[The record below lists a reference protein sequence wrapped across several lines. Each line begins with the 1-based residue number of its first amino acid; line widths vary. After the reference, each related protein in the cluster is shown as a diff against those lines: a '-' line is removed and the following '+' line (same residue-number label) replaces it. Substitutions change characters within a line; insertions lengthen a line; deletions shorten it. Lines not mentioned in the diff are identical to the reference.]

1 MKFKNIVN
9 SIYTSRERK
18 KKIHEQLQIGKVKFE
33 VIPVYVNKVCV
44 HSIFQLKYSQATPAE
59 VHKSNNQYTIIKILL
74 GIVFLSSTYILVS
87 NILVTLGVITLV
99 NEPFTIAVTPYI
111 FNDMPASNIPQL
123 TLLLQ
128 KVNLLNP

>member
-9 SIYTSRERK
+9 SIYTSRKRK

>member
-59 VHKSNNQYTIIKILL
+59 VHKSNNQYMIIKILL

>member
-9 SIYTSRERK
+9 SIYTSRKRK

-59 VHKSNNQYTIIKILL
+59 VHKSNNQYMIIKILL

>member
-9 SIYTSRERK
+9 SIYTSRKRK

-59 VHKSNNQYTIIKILL
+59 VHKSNNQYMIIKILL
-74 GIVFLSSTYILVS
+74 GIVFLSFTYILVS